1 MHPLRIAQSLYLLL
15 LANGA
20 PLVAKK
26 IFGERFAAPLDAG
39 IVLADGKRLFG
50 PSKTVRG
57 VLFAVVASTAGAL
70 LPGLDWRLGALAG
83 GLAMVGDLVS
93 SFVKRRLGLKAS
105 SRALGLDQLPEALL
119 PLLACAGWLGLSFA
133 DVVAALA
140 IFFVGE
146 LVLSRVFFALNLRD
160 RPY

>member
-57 VLFAVVASTAGAL
+57 VLFAVAASTAGAL

-83 GLAMVGDLVS
+83 GLAMVGDLAS

-119 PLLACAGWLGLSFA
+119 PLLACAGWLGLGFA

-146 LVLSRVFFALNLRD
+146 LALSRVFFALNLRD